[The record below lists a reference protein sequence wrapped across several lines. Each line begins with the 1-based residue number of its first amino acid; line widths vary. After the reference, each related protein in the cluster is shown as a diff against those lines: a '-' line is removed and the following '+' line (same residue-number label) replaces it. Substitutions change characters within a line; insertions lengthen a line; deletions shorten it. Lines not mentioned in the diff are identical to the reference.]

1 MNHQLQIE
9 FRDLITGEKH
19 KVDACENTV
28 VVKSR
33 KDGVKI
39 KVHPMSIKLLVKPK
53 SKFSG
58 HTITGPRE
66 LELI

>member
-1 MNHQLQIE
+1 MSQLQMRI
-9 FRDLITGEKH
+9 RDVSTNETYS
-19 KVDACENTV
+19 VDACENTV

-39 KVHPMSIKLLVKPK
+39 KLHPVSIRLLVKPK
-53 SKFSG
+53 SRFSG
-58 HTITGPRE
+58 HTLTGPRE

>member
-1 MNHQLQIE
+1 MSQLQMRI
-9 FRDLITGEKH
+9 RDVSTNETYS
-19 KVDACENTV
+19 VDACENTV

-39 KVHPMSIKLLVKPK
+39 KLHPVSIRLLVKPK
-53 SKFSG
+53 SRFSG
-58 HTITGPRE
+58 HTLTGTRE